1 MLKSFKSLSDMRH
14 AFPTE
19 DVCINHFRT
28 LRWPEADKI
37 GCPHCGVVS
46 KHYTLKNNTH
56 KCRDCLKKFS
66 VRHGTIFEDSKIS
79 LMKWFEAIFL
89 MTSHK
94 KGISS
99 MQLAKDV
106 GVTQKTAWFMLH
118 RIRNAAMTVEF
129 NAPLRGTVE
138 IDECYVGPKTKFQHA
153 DKRPGKSGN
162 FNTEAKKIVLGMSE
176 RGGDLRLAH
185 IPNTQLKTTVPIV
198 VANVAQFSR
207 VHTDES
213 SNYAW
218 MSSSYSHS
226 YVTHA
231 LGQYVRGDVTTN
243 RVEGAFSHFK
253 RTMVGTYHKASQKH
267 LDRYMQMFA
276 FRCNRRTKGKRKNMI
291 VYREDTRVNDLLRAT
306 RGRRLTYKQLIK

>member
-1 MLKSFKSLSDMRH
+1 VGSLVIRTAHYCIERTFDASVLGNYILDRTRKGTYTLKSFKSLSDMRH

-19 DVCINHFRT
+19 DACINHFRT
-28 LRWPEADKI
+28 LRWAEADKI
-37 GCPHCGVVS
+37 ACPHCGVIG

-56 KCRDCLKKFS
+56 KCRDCLKKFT
-66 VRHGTIFEDSKIS
+66 VRNGTIFEDSKVS

-162 FNTEAKKIVLGMSE
+162 HASEAKKIVLAMAQ

-185 IPNTQLKTTVPIV
+185 IPDTQLKTTV
-198 VANVAQFSR
+198 A
-207 VHTDES
+207 
-213 SNYAW
+213 
-218 MSSSYSHS
+218 
-226 YVTHA
+226 
-231 LGQYVRGDVTTN
+231 
-243 RVEGAFSHFK
+243 
-253 RTMVGTYHKASQKH
+253 
-267 LDRYMQMFA
+267 
-276 FRCNRRTKGKRKNMI
+276 NRRCQRLPNSAGFTP
-291 VYREDTRVNDLLRAT
+291 TRVQTT
-306 RGRRLTYKQLIK
+306 RG